1 VAVIG
6 IAALLLFGPDQLPK
20 VARKAGAVM
29 RDLQN
34 TSQTFIRE
42 MERAGEV
49 ENPFSPSAWTG
60 PDPEASTHDPAAS
73 TRTPAASAHDPAA
86 PAHDPVVHERVEP
99 RGAPEPFAHEE
110 TAHEPRPPERV
121 AYDLAAH
128 DPVIPDSAVVESVKA
143 PSPSEPPGH
152 EPQKGG
158 PGSDFS
164 I

>member
-42 MERAGEV
+42 MERAGDV

-60 PDPEASTHDPAAS
+60 REPGATAHDPEAPAADPA
-73 TRTPAASAHDPAA
+73 
-86 PAHDPVVHERVEP
+86 VHERVEP
-99 RGAPEPFAHEE
+99 RGAPEPFAHEAPSPE
-110 TAHEPRPPERV
+110 TRPPERV

-128 DPVIPDSAVVESVKA
+128 DSGIDDSAVAEPAKA
-143 PSPSEPPGH
+143 AAPEPAGH
-152 EPQKGG
+152 EPLKGG
-158 PGSDFS
+158 PGSDFA